1 MKRFFTLQL
10 KGYNENVPIEFAK
23 NLMVEESPFVKY
35 LSDNN
40 ALAIRHMKSR
50 ATMELYGDPKYI
62 IIAKIK
68 YGKVLSGK
76 MNFIELFITKQL
88 QRKMVQNFITP

>member
-10 KGYNENVPIEFAK
+10 KGYNENVPIDFARS
-23 NLMVEESPFVKY
+23 LIVDESPFVKY

-50 ATMELYGDPKYI
+50 ATMELYGDPRYLI
-62 IIAKIK
+62 LAKIK

-76 MNFIELFITKQL
+76 MNFIELFISHQL
-88 QRKMVQNFITP
+88 QRKMIQNFTTP